1 MTSSGYLRFPHVHGD
16 LITFV
21 AEDDVWL
28 APAGGGR
35 GWRLSADQALASR
48 PRLSP
53 DGTQVA
59 WTGTRD
65 DSAEVYVAAA
75 DGGAGR
81 RLTYW
86 GSDATRTC
94 GWTPAGEVLAVTDA
108 GEPFGTLT
116 WAHTIGL
123 APGAEP
129 VRDTRLPYG
138 QVADLNLTS
147 DGVALLTGCWG
158 RDPAWWKRY
167 RGGTSGRLWYRPGS
181 YRDAGADTA
190 FQRLL
195 PEVRGQF
202 ASPMLV
208 GGRLAFL
215 SDHEGTGN
223 LYSCAL
229 DGSDLRRHS
238 DHDGSY
244 ARQASTDGVRISY
257 ACAGAIWL
265 LDGLDADEPRPV
277 EIALGSVPPGRA
289 PRLISA
295 ADHVGSLSC
304 DATGRASAVDVRGTV
319 HWLSHRDGPAL
330 ALSVT
335 PGGRARL
342 PTVLGTD
349 GSVVWVTDADGP
361 DALEIEIGRAH
372 V

>member
-28 APAGGGR
+28 TPAGGGR

-147 DGVALLTGCWG
+147 DGVALQYVIATSANGAQELDAYKGSTHNSNTLVFSVVLDPTAAHGTYDLT
-158 RDPAWWKRY
+158 
-167 RGGTSGRLWYRPGS
+167 
-181 YRDAGADTA
+181 
-190 FQRLL
+190 
-195 PEVRGQF
+195 
-202 ASPMLV
+202 
-208 GGRLAFL
+208 LA
-215 SDHEGTGN
+215 GN
-223 LYSCAL
+223 LDHPAS
-229 DGSDLRRHS
+229 GSQD
-238 DHDGSY
+238 DN
-244 ARQASTDGVRISY
+244 
-257 ACAGAIWL
+257 L
-265 LDGLDADEPRPV
+265 LLN
-277 EIALGSVPPGRA
+277 
-289 PRLISA
+289 
-295 ADHVGSLSC
+295 
-304 DATGRASAVDVRGTV
+304 
-319 HWLSHRDGPAL
+319 
-330 ALSVT
+330 
-335 PGGRARL
+335 
-342 PTVLGTD
+342 
-349 GSVVWVTDADGP
+349 
-361 DALEIEIGRAH
+361 
-372 V
+372 